1 MTYKYPRGQN
11 RKLTMQLKGRTA
23 EMPEDLGEDTVAING
38 KYYRVERFWRRCAK
52 GSKNAWTE
60 CTLVPVDMPENES
73 EALIYRDK
81 AIRAV
86 DIVLRMDGVSD
97 ALRTKVAA
105 RIKAIG
111 HFDAAPVMYGH
122 WVADPDGGE
131 ICLECSLCGEQMWV
145 GEYQEFPKYCPECG
159 AKMEE
164 DDKC

>member
-23 EMPEDLGEDTVAING
+23 EMPEDLGEDTVVING

-52 GSKNAWTE
+52 GSKNEWTE
-60 CTLVPVDMPENES
+60 CTLIPVDAPEDEPDD
-73 EALIYRDK
+73 LIYRDK

-86 DIVLRMDGVSD
+86 DMVLRLSGASD
-97 ALRTKVAA
+97 VLRAKVAA
-105 RIKAIG
+105 RIKSIR
-111 HFDAAPVMYGH
+111 HFDAAPMRYGH
-122 WVADPDGGE
+122 WVSDPDGGE

-145 GEYQEFPKYCPECG
+145 GEDQEFPKYCPECG

-164 DDKC
+164 DDD